1 MQMDILS
8 SSSSDL
14 DQPLDAINPQHEL
27 VSNHDSI
34 SKLYSDAEVRAD
46 EEDHEDCEQNDDDD
60 FTFMLIGDYESAIY
74 GDRVIENGQIRPMFP
89 LFDQKLLLD
98 GAYDVEQVDR
108 LPIQPPV
115 DKIFIQSP
123 RVFPSSEH
131 DTGSYCAWSKESATA
146 SATPTGMAE
155 LSKKSNSTGFSKL
168 WRLKEIVGRSN
179 SSSRD
184 AFVFL
189 KSSDRETAASSSS
202 KPAAGDG
209 TFVKDNVAGGN
220 ARVVKQGSKG
230 KKSPV
235 SAHEAYLKSRG
246 QTEEERRRSY
256 LPYRPELMGFFTNVH
271 GGLTKNVHPY

>member
-8 SSSSDL
+8 SSSLDL

-46 EEDHEDCEQNDDDD
+46 EEGHEDCEQNDDDD
-60 FTFMLIGDYESAIY
+60 FTFMLIGDDESAIY
-74 GDRVIENGQIRPMFP
+74 DDRVIKDGQIRPMFL

-108 LPIQPPV
+108 LAIQPQV

-123 RVFPSSEH
+123 R
-131 DTGSYCAWSKESATA
+131 
-146 SATPTGMAE
+146 
-155 LSKKSNSTGFSKL
+155 
-168 WRLKEIVGRSN
+168 IVGRSN

-189 KSSDRETAASSSS
+189 KSFDRETAASSSS
-202 KPAAGDG
+202 KPVVGDG
-209 TFVKDNVAGGN
+209 TFV
-220 ARVVKQGSKG
+220 QG
-230 KKSPV
+230 V
-235 SAHEAYLKSRG
+235 NNFIFETLVM
-246 QTEEERRRSY
+246 EEEEGDELTN
-256 LPYRPELMGFFTNVH
+256 LP
-271 GGLTKNVHPY
+271 LT